1 VAHHSAVAIANHPSI
16 LNQVIV
22 PHRNHELVGIDMMLD
37 DDGKVWLLE
46 YNNTPGTE
54 STGCHL
60 SNGEPNPDIDADD
73 TTLELLHDKFAL
85 LGIDRRHCTLG
96 NADHF

>member
-1 VAHHSAVAIANHPSI
+1 
-16 LNQVIV
+16 
-22 PHRNHELVGIDMMLD
+22 MMLD

-60 SNGEPNPDIDADD
+60 SNGELNPDIDADD

-85 LGIDRRHCTLG
+85 LGIDRRHCNLG
-96 NADHF
+96 NKDHF